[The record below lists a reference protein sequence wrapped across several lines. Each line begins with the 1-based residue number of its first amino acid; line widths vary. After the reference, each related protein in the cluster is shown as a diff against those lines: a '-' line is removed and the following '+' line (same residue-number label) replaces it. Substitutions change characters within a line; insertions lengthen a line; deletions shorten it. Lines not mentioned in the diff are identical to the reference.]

1 MLSPEVEE
9 ETTSGSR
16 WLLIP
21 NNLLNNHL
29 RPSSDTDAK
38 DTNTHTHIYIQ
49 MDIYLGF
56 LGGSVVK
63 NSSANTGDSDS
74 VPGSGRSLEKEM
86 KTHACILIW
95 RIPWTEERGR
105 LQSIDHKK
113 LDKTCN

>member
-21 NNLLNNHL
+21 NNLLNNRL

-38 DTNTHTHIYIQ
+38 DTNTHTHTYIQ
-49 MDIYLGF
+49 IDIYLGF

-63 NSSANTGDSDS
+63 NSPANTETQIQS
-74 VPGSGRSLEKEM
+74 
-86 KTHACILIW
+86 
-95 RIPWTEERGR
+95 RGR
-105 LQSIDHKK
+105 EDPWKRK
-113 LDKTCN
+113 